1 MFGERGEADL
11 NRINSM
17 MVGSMEPV
25 LPELITHKL
34 VEKHGTRLVMTPLAR
49 VMAEHFI
56 GMERLLEI
64 IRLTKCETEPLD
76 IIGELESEDIHKDK
90 RPEKK
95 RGPGGGKPGERLRE
109 PEKREHQQ
117 SPRGKY
123 QSHQSAEKPKHVQSA
138 GTKMHVGHEL
148 PGKRQKV
155 RRKR

>member
-1 MFGERGEADL
+1 VLFGEREEADL
-11 NRINSM
+11 NRINTM

-76 IIGELESEDIHKDK
+76 IIGELECEDVHKDK

-95 RGPGGGKPGERLRE
+95 RGPSRPGERLRE

-123 QSHQSAEKPKHVQSA
+123 QANQSGEKPKHQQSA
-138 GTKMHVGHEL
+138 AAKMHVGHEL